1 MTRHRK
7 KLIFIRDS
15 FFATAFIFAV
25 IGLANIILINSQAF
39 NPVHLAITDLDLIDV
54 GYSKFKLN
62 KAEGKDTNVVIFNIG
77 NDNRLEIARKINVLN
92 KFKPAVIALDAV
104 FETKN
109 KLESNPEYDRA
120 LKEAIEQTPN
130 LVTGNYFKYYEQ
142 QSKTDCIRLIAS
154 DTFFNLQEREGY
166 MNLIGNKE
174 YNTIRFFVPKI
185 DSPDQTY
192 LSITTRIIRKYNFA
206 MFRKLIRRNSP
217 IEIIRYKG
225 NMGDY
230 LTYDSADV
238 YANNQNLQFIKGK
251 IVLMG
256 RYNATPQN
264 LDYTDKHFTPLN
276 DNYVGRSLPDMYGV
290 AIHANILSM
299 IIEDKYI
306 YSIPRFWMYF
316 FSFLVCLL
324 HVMLFQYIFVNRH
337 YWYAGLSTLIALLS
351 TLVVFLLSLFFYFA
365 VQVKIDATLLIL
377 PFVLGAELIYYYEMI
392 VKILHK
398 KYKFES
404 YLAHHVHH

>member
-1 MTRHRK
+1 
-7 KLIFIRDS
+7 
-15 FFATAFIFAV
+15 
-25 IGLANIILINSQAF
+25 
-39 NPVHLAITDLDLIDV
+39 
-54 GYSKFKLN
+54 
-62 KAEGKDTNVVIFNIG
+62 
-77 NDNRLEIARKINVLN
+77 
-92 KFKPAVIALDAV
+92 
-104 FETKN
+104 
-109 KLESNPEYDRA
+109 
-120 LKEAIEQTPN
+120 
-130 LVTGNYFKYYEQ
+130 
-142 QSKTDCIRLIAS
+142 
-154 DTFFNLQEREGY
+154 
-166 MNLIGNKE
+166 
-174 YNTIRFFVPKI
+174 
-185 DSPDQTY
+185 
-192 LSITTRIIRKYNFA
+192 
-206 MFRKLIRRNSP
+206 
-217 IEIIRYKG
+217 
-225 NMGDY
+225 
-230 LTYDSADV
+230 
-238 YANNQNLQFIKGK
+238 
-251 IVLMG
+251 MG